1 MWLGSAPN
9 QVWNHAAKTLFYRAA
24 RLIRGRFF
32 FWRNAE
38 ARVPLSWGALFGVAK
53 WNVTCLLEPRD
64 DALLSPR
71 ACSHCYFS
79 RDCRAGPS
87 PSGARR
93 ARADL
98 GSASPRGESRS
109 DAVVLWRGGRR
120 RVGPLE
126 NDPVRSSS
134 GEARA
139 GTFRRNAPPA
149 LIAQSFRGSQARCGK
164 YRARFFR
171 TSRSP
176 RRNRIPSRA
185 THLMLQP
192 PRRRALTPIHSP
204 SPCNVSSDVRH

>member
-1 MWLGSAPN
+1 MG
-9 QVWNHAAKTLFYRAA
+9 
-24 RLIRGRFF
+24 
-32 FWRNAE
+32 
-38 ARVPLSWGALFGVAK
+38 GALFRVAK
-53 WNVTCLLEPRD
+53 WNVICSL
-64 DALLSPR
+64 ALREYALPSPR
-71 ACSHCYFS
+71 FFSHDYFS

-98 GSASPRGESRS
+98 GSASPCGESGS
-109 DAVVLWRGGRR
+109 DVVLLWPGGRR
-120 RVGPLE
+120 RLGTLE

-204 SPCNVSSDVRH
+204 SPCNVSSDARH